1 MQKFWTQ
8 GCASEQEKKEI
19 ISKVHYADQDVLRIL
34 REKLQK
40 DMESSYKDMMKRTQ
54 FADASWSYK
63 QAGFIAEQ
71 RLLKTIIETYLQ
83 INENKA

>member
-8 GCASEQEKKEI
+8 GCASEKEKQEMV
-19 ISKVHYADQDVLRIL
+19 SKVHYADQDVLRIL

-40 DMESSYKDMMKRTQ
+40 ELDNSHKDMIKRTQ
-54 FADASWSYK
+54 FSEASWAYK